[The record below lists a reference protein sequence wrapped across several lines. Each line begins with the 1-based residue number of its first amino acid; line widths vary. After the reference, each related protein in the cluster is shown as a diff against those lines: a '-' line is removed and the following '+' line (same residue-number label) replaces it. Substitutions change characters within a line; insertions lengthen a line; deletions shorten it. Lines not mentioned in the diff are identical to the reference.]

1 MAVQKKSFNQE
12 GGQVKYIYKK
22 FRILVPI
29 IFLLL
34 STTILAQ
41 SKAGKINGR
50 VIDANNGESIIGANV
65 LIENTNI
72 GSATDLD
79 GRFEITNIE
88 PGIYNLLVS
97 YISYASVRVENVK
110 VVEGKTTTINVVLK
124 PKSIEL
130 SEEVIVLGERSNSYE
145 SALLNQRKNSNQI
158 SDGISAEQIK
168 KLTDATTAET
178 LRRVPGVTLL
188 DNKYIYVRGVSE
200 RYNGALLNNSPL
212 ASSEPDKKDF
222 AFDLIPS
229 SLIENTIVIKS
240 FTPDEPGDFVGG
252 LVKINTV
259 EFPSEAVFSVNYSTG
274 YVDKVS
280 TKSLKTYEGSSTDF
294 LGFDNGLRDLPAE
307 FPDPLS
313 YKNLDNNFSD
323 TTRYYY
329 SSLLNDKWGT
339 KTIKAIL
346 DQSIGLSYGNKF
358 SLFNNDLGL
367 IGALTYRTGV
377 NIKNLKV
384 KDIENEENQ
393 TLFFD
398 YKGEKHNK
406 NVYWGGII
414 NLTYKIGQFNKI
426 SLKNTF
432 TVNSD
437 DEVTVFR
444 GFKYDYQDERITT
457 ALRYISRNL
466 FSSQLSGVSNLKSLN
481 DLSINWRASYS
492 SSFRNEPDFRRAVY
506 IRSISDSNTTAPFL
520 IYIPRDP
527 DFYGGGRFFSY
538 LREYKRGAGI
548 DISHSFDFMKWK
560 LGFHHTNSARSFNAR
575 LLSVTSPN
583 ANASGLIG
591 RYDLDS
597 VFSQENFRKR
607 IIVMREYYDPSN
619 DYNASDNLFAYYLM
633 TEIPLSLFDQEFIL
647 ITGLRIENYVLRLRT
662 TSSLATGRL
671 PVHIDKFNND
681 ILPAFALIY
690 KLTDQS
696 NLRLAFSRN
705 INRAQFREIAPFTYY
720 NFEDQTIVRGNTE
733 LKQANIS
740 NYDIRYEIYPE
751 INELVSFSLFLK
763 EFRNPIERVFVIS
776 TGQNDRTF
784 DNSSFARNYGFE
796 LEYRTSLGNF
806 VSLLDNFTLTL
817 NYSRIYSE
825 IEETNIG
832 LDRKTRPMQ
841 GQSPYVINLMFSY
854 NNISLGFNGTI
865 SYNRF
870 GKRIIETANFQGS
883 DIYEFPRNMIDIV
896 FTKNLFNNLE
906 LKLTIKDLLA
916 DDFEYF
922 ENDKLVRSFSAN
934 TKLSF
939 GVSYRL

>member
-1 MAVQKKSFNQE
+1 M
-12 GGQVKYIYKK
+12 KYLYK
-22 FRILVPI
+22 LI
-29 IFLLL
+29 IFATFFVQL
-34 STTILAQ
+34 SILIFAQ
-41 SKAGKINGR
+41 PKFGKITGR
-50 VIDANNGESIIGANV
+50 VIDTNDGEPIIGANV
-65 LIENTNI
+65 LIEGTNI

-79 GRFEITNIE
+79 GKFEIKNV
-88 PGIYNLLVS
+88 PKGNYNLLIS
-97 YISYASVRVENVK
+97 YISYASARIENLNI
-110 VVEGKTTTINVVLK
+110 EEEKTTIVNAALK

-130 SEEVIVLGERSNSYE
+130 SEEVVVLGEKSNSYE
-145 SALLNQRKNSNQI
+145 AALLNQRKNSNQI

-178 LRRVPGVTLL
+178 LRRVPGITLL

-200 RYNGALLNNSPL
+200 RYNGALLNNTPL

-229 SLIENTIVIKS
+229 NLIENTIVIKS

-259 EFPSEAVFSVNYSTG
+259 EFPSEAVFSFNYTTG
-274 YVDKVS
+274 YVNKVS
-280 TKSLKTYEGSSTDF
+280 TKSLKSYEGSSTDY
-294 LGFDNGLRDLPAE
+294 LGFDNGFRDLPAE

-313 YKNLDNNFSD
+313 YKSLDNNFSD

-329 SSLLNDKWGT
+329 SSLLNDKWGL
-339 KTIKAIL
+339 KTTKAIL
-346 DQSIGLSYGNKF
+346 DQSFGLTYGNKF
-358 SLFNNDLGL
+358 SVFNNDLGL
-367 IGALTYRTGV
+367 ISALTYKTGL
-377 NIKNLKV
+377 NIKNLEI

-398 YKGEKHNK
+398 YKGEKHSR
-406 NVYWGGII
+406 NVYWGGIV
-414 NLTYKIGQFNKI
+414 NLTYKIGQLNKI
-426 SLKNTF
+426 SLRNTI

-444 GFKYDYQDERITT
+444 GFKYDYQDERIIT
-457 ALRYISRNL
+457 ALRFISRNL
-466 FSSQLSGVSNLKSLN
+466 FSSQLSGVNNIPLLN
-481 DLSINWRASYS
+481 DISFNWRVSYS

-506 IRSISDSNTTAPFL
+506 TRSISDSNSTTPFL
-520 IYIPRDP
+520 VYIPRDP

-538 LREYKRGAGI
+538 LKEYKRGAGI
-548 DISHSFDFMKWK
+548 DISQSFDFMKWK
-560 LGFHHTNSARSFNAR
+560 LGLFHTNSARSFNAR

-591 RYDLDS
+591 KYDLDS
-597 VFSQENFRKR
+597 VFSRENFQKR
-607 IIVMREYYDPSN
+607 IIMMREFYDPSN
-619 DYNASDNLFAYYLM
+619 DYTASDNLFAYYFM
-633 TEIPLSLFDQEFIL
+633 TEIPLSLFNQEIIL
-647 ITGLRIENYVLRLRT
+647 ISGFRVENYVLRLRT
-662 TSSLATGRL
+662 TSSVATGRQ
-671 PVHIDKFNND
+671 HINIDKFNYNL
-681 ILPAFALIY
+681 LPAFALIY
-690 KLTDQS
+690 KLNELS
-696 NLRLAFSRN
+696 NLRLSFSRN
-705 INRAQFREIAPFTYY
+705 INRPQFREIAPFTYY
-720 NFEDQTIVRGNTE
+720 NFEDQTIVKGNPE

-740 NYDIRYEIYPE
+740 SYDIRYEIYPG
-751 INELVSFSLFLK
+751 INELISFSFFLK

-784 DNSSFARNYGFE
+784 ENSSFARNYGFE
-796 LEYRTSLGNF
+796 VEYRTSLGVITN
-806 VSLLDNFTLTL
+806 LLDNFTLTS

-841 GQSPYVINLMFSY
+841 GQSPYVINLMLSY
-854 NNISLGFNGTI
+854 NNSTFGLNGTI

-883 DIYEFPRNMIDIV
+883 DIYEFPRDMIDIV
-896 FTKNLFNNLE
+896 FTKNLFNSLE

-916 DDFEYF
+916 NNIEFY
-922 ENDKLVRSFSAN
+922 ENEKLVRSFSAN